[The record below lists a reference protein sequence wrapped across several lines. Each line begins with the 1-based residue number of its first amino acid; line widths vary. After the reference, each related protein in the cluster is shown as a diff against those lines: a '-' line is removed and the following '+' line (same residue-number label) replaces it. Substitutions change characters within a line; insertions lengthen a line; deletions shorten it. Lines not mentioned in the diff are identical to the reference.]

1 MTKNPPRDGVAEVRG
16 QIDRLETAL
25 LEAAWN
31 ESPDEADQLA
41 ATVAQLVGLYEIQET
56 IDIANDMAWMK
67 DGPRCKEINEAL
79 NILWKRW
86 LALAQHADSVASR
99 LPRGGDEV
107 GELAALR
114 KLAVEVKAF
123 LNPSYVISGKMLEFC
138 EEAMAEYARGET
150 LEGLV
155 D

>member
-1 MTKNPPRDGVAEVRG
+1 M
-16 QIDRLETAL
+16 
-25 LEAAWN
+25 
-31 ESPDEADQLA
+31 
-41 ATVAQLVGLYEIQET
+41 

-150 LEGLV
+150 HEGLV